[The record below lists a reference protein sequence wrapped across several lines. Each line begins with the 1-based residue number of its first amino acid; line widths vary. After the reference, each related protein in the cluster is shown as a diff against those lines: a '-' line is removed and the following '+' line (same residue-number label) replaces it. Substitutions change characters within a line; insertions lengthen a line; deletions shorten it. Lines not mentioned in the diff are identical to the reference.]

1 MQRLKDNISLYKGL
15 GKLLTAHLSLNWKLT
30 QLSLTWQSNLLP
42 FVLPCLVLQAKFDD
56 ETLVTLSN
64 QLKNAVKRIENINMV
79 NLILKTETETHVLN
93 CLTCVQD
100 LTCLFLQIFLP
111 IVSSQHCY
119 VQCFNL
125 MNQRADYLS
134 CTASVVHERIA
145 KKDYEALMEEMY
157 KVEQLAFK
165 KTKKN

>member
-1 MQRLKDNISLYKGL
+1 M
-15 GKLLTAHLSLNWKLT
+15 
-30 QLSLTWQSNLLP
+30 
-42 FVLPCLVLQAKFDD
+42 QAKFDD

-100 LTCLFLQIFLP
+100 LTCFFLQIFLP

-119 VQCFNL
+119 MHCFNL

-145 KKDYEALMEEMY
+145 KKDCEALMEEMY

>member
-1 MQRLKDNISLYKGL
+1 M
-15 GKLLTAHLSLNWKLT
+15 
-30 QLSLTWQSNLLP
+30 LP
-42 FVLPCLVLQAKFDD
+42 FILPYLVLQAKFDD

-79 NLILKTETETHVLN
+79 NLILKTETQTHVLN

-145 KKDYEALMEEMY
+145 KKDCEALMEEMY
-157 KVEQLAFK
+157 KVEQMVVIIAQEYRHGRVRK
-165 KTKKN
+165 YCAPEMA